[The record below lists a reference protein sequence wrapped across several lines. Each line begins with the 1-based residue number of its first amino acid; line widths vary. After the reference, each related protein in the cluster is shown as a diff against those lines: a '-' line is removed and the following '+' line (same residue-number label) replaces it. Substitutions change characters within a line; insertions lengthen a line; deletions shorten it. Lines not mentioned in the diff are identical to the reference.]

1 MLIAMRPL
9 WRSLG
14 FIGEELMANLLWL
27 QGGACSGNTM
37 SFLNAEEPSACD
49 LVTDFGINVLWHP
62 SLGLELGDNVRRLLE
77 DCVSGTIGLDIFV
90 FEGTVVHAP
99 DGSGNWNRFAGRPMK
114 DWVKDLSAAAQFV
127 VAIGDCA
134 TWGGIPATAPN
145 PSDSRGL
152 QFLKRKAGGAL
163 GTDFKSKAG
172 LPVINIPGCP
182 AHPDW
187 VTQILV
193 AVASGRGGEI
203 ALDDL
208 QRPKTFF
215 TSFTQTGCTRNMHF
229 AYKVSATEFGQRKGC
244 LFYDLGCRGPMTHS
258 PCNRILWNRQSSKTR
273 SGMPCLGCTEP
284 EFPFFDLEP
293 GTVFKTQTVMG
304 VPKDMP
310 EGVDKTGYVKLTA
323 AAKAAAPAWAEQ
335 DIFVV

>member
-1 MLIAMRPL
+1 
-9 WRSLG
+9 
-14 FIGEELMANLLWL
+14 MANLLWL

-49 LVTDFGINVLWHP
+49 LVTDFGINILWHP
-62 SLGLELGDNVRRLLE
+62 SLGVELGNNLKQLLN
-77 DCVSGTIGLDIFV
+77 DCVSGKTKLDIFV
-90 FEGTVVHAP
+90 FEGTVVNAP
-99 DGSGNWNRFAGRPMK
+99 DGTGTWNRFAGRPMK
-114 DWVKDLSAAAQFV
+114 DWVKDLSKVADFV

-134 TWGGIPATAPN
+134 TWGGIPATSPN
-145 PSDSRGL
+145 PSESVGL
-152 QFLKRKAGGAL
+152 QFLKKARGGSL
-163 GTDFKSKAG
+163 GADFKGKAG

-193 AVASGRGGEI
+193 AVSTGRAGDLT
-203 ALDDL
+203 LDEY

-215 TSFTQTGCTRNMHF
+215 QSFTQTGCTRNIHF
-229 AYKVSATEFGQRKGC
+229 AYKVSTTEFGQRNGC

-284 EFPFFDLEP
+284 EFPFFDLAP

-304 VPKDMP
+304 MPKEMP
-310 EGVDKTGYVKLTA
+310 PGIDRMAYVKYSG
-323 AAKAAAPAWAEQ
+323 AAKTVAPKWAEE
-335 DIFVV
+335 DMFVV

>member
-1 MLIAMRPL
+1 
-9 WRSLG
+9 
-14 FIGEELMANLLWL
+14 MANLLWL

-49 LVTDFGINVLWHP
+49 LVTDFGIDILWHP
-62 SLGLELGDNVRRLLE
+62 SLGIELGDNLQQLLR
-77 DCVSGTIGLDIFV
+77 DCVSGATPLDIFV
-90 FEGTVVHAP
+90 FEGSVVTAP
-99 DGSGNWNRFAGRPMK
+99 NGTGMWNRFAGRAMQE
-114 DWVKDLSAAAQFV
+114 WVKDLSKVARFV

-134 TWGGIPATAPN
+134 TWGGIPAMAPN
-145 PSDSRGL
+145 PSESRGL
-152 QFLKRKAGGAL
+152 QFLKRAKGGFL
-163 GTDFKSKAG
+163 GDGFVSKSG

-187 VTQILV
+187 ITQIVV
-193 AVASGRGGEI
+193 AVATGRADDI
-203 ALDDL
+203 TLDEF

-215 TSFTQTGCTRNMHF
+215 QSFTQTGCTRNVHF

-244 LFYDLGCRGPMTHS
+244 LCYDLGCRGPMTHS

-273 SGMPCLGCTEP
+273 AGMPCMGCTEP
-284 EFPFFDLEP
+284 EFPFFDLAP

-304 VPKDMP
+304 VPKELP
-310 EGVDKTGYVKLTA
+310 LGVDKKGYIALTS
-323 AAKAAAPAWAEQ
+323 AAKNAAPRWAEQ

>member
-1 MLIAMRPL
+1 
-9 WRSLG
+9 
-14 FIGEELMANLLWL
+14 MANLLWL

-49 LVTDFGINVLWHP
+49 LVTDFGINILWHP
-62 SLGLELGDNVRRLLE
+62 SLGVELGENLKQLLE
-77 DCVSGTIGLDIFV
+77 DCVSGKIKLDIFV
-90 FEGTVVHAP
+90 FEGSVVNAP
-99 DGSGNWNRFAGRPMK
+99 NGTGHWNRFAGKPMK
-114 DWVKDLSAAAQFV
+114 EWVAALCKVADFV

-134 TWGGIPATAPN
+134 TYGGIPAMAPN
-145 PSDSRGL
+145 PSESVGL
-152 QFLKRKAGGAL
+152 QFLKRDHGGFL
-163 GTDFKSKAG
+163 GKDFKSKAG

-193 AVASGRGGEI
+193 AVATGRAGDLS
-203 ALDDL
+203 LDQF

-215 TSFTQTGCTRNMHF
+215 QSFTQTGCTRNMHF
-229 AYKVSATEFGQRKGC
+229 AYKVSTTEFGQRNGC

-273 SGMPCLGCTEP
+273 AGMPCLGCTEP
-284 EFPFFDLEP
+284 EFPFFDLAP

-304 VPKDMP
+304 VPKEMP
-310 EGVDKTGYVKLTA
+310 PGLDKMRYIKLTA
-323 AAKAAAPAWAEQ
+323 SAKAAAPAWAEE
-335 DIFVV
+335 DMFVV

>member
-1 MLIAMRPL
+1 
-9 WRSLG
+9 
-14 FIGEELMANLLWL
+14 MANLLWL

-62 SLGLELGDNVRRLLE
+62 SLGVELGDNLQKILR
-77 DCVSGTIGLDIFV
+77 DCVSGAIPLDIFV
-90 FEGTVVHAP
+90 FEGTVVTAP
-99 DGSGNWNRFAGRPMK
+99 GGTGEWNRFAGRPMLQ
-114 DWVKDLSAAAQFV
+114 WVNELTKAAQFV

-145 PSDSRGL
+145 PSESKGL
-152 QFLKRKAGGAL
+152 QFLKRAKGGFL
-163 GTDFKSKAG
+163 GDAFKSKSG

-187 VTQILV
+187 ITQIVV
-193 AVASGRGGEI
+193 AVATGRAADI
-203 ALDDL
+203 TLDDF

-215 TSFTQTGCTRNMHF
+215 QSFTQTGCTRNMHF

-284 EFPFFDLEP
+284 EFPFFDLAP
-293 GTVFKTQTVMG
+293 GTLFKTQTVMG
-304 VPKDMP
+304 VPKDLP
-310 EGVDKTGYVKLTA
+310 AGVDKKGYIALTG
-323 AAKAAAPAWAEQ
+323 AAKNAAPAWAEQ

>member
-1 MLIAMRPL
+1 
-9 WRSLG
+9 
-14 FIGEELMANLLWL
+14 MANLLWL

-49 LVTDFGINVLWHP
+49 LVTDFGINILWHP
-62 SLGLELGDNVRRLLE
+62 SLGMELGDGLKRLLN
-77 DCVSGTIGLDIFV
+77 DLVTGAKPLDIFV
-90 FEGTVVHAP
+90 FEGTVVNAP
-99 DGSGNWNRFAGRPMK
+99 GGTGEWNRFAGKPMK
-114 DWVKDLSAAAQFV
+114 EWVKLLSAAAQFV
-127 VAIGDCA
+127 VAIES
-134 TWGGIPATAPN
+134 N
-145 PSDSRGL
+145 GL
-152 QFLKRKAGGAL
+152 QFLKKQHGGFLGGGFKA
-163 GTDFKSKAG
+163 KSG

-193 AVASGRGGEI
+193 AVASGRAGDIG
-203 ALDDL
+203 LDDL

-215 TSFTQTGCTRNMHF
+215 TSFTQTGCTRNIQF
-229 AYKVSATEFGQRKGC
+229 AYKASATEFGQRKGC

-284 EFPFFDLEP
+284 EFPFYDLAP

-304 VPKDMP
+304 VPKDLP
-310 EGVDKTGYVKLTA
+310 TGSAKPGYIRLTA
-323 AAKAAAPAWAEQ
+323 TAKATAPAWV
-335 DIFVV
+335 DDDMFVV